1 MSIPDP
7 EEAATALATL
17 RLRLITHNVRF
28 ATDNPSPGER
38 PWSERC
44 PRLCAQLAF
53 NTTGRDASIICLQEV
68 LRPQLRDVVDH
79 LNGHNSSLCNNEDW
93 TYVGVGRD
101 DGQEAGEHS
110 PILYRDSAWVLEQQR
125 TYWLSETPD
134 TPSRGWDAD
143 LPRIA
148 TVGRLRHRWSGRSV
162 VVISTHLDHVGRVA
176 RRESAKLLLRVAAEW
191 AEGGGGGPVRDWDAD
206 GMSAAAA
213 DDAAS
218 SFPVFLGG
226 DFNSEPDGGAY
237 QEMTS
242 PGSGMADVSTLL
254 REEEWYGNHDVTY
267 TSFGEPNETPA
278 KIDFLFVRVP
288 GPSAAVKVLTFGVL
302 ANRFDDDGVYL
313 SDHRAV
319 VADLDI
325 SGKTPSVVAARTA
338 SREDGVT
345 IVGRTVEG

>member
-1 MSIPDP
+1 MSTPDP
-7 EEAATALATL
+7 QEAAATALATL
-17 RLRLITHNVRF
+17 QLRLITHNVRF

-53 NTTGRDASIICLQEV
+53 NTIGRDASIICLQEA
-68 LRPQLRDVVDH
+68 LCRQLLDVVDH
-79 LNGHNSSLCNNEDW
+79 LNGHNYPDW
-93 TYVGVGRD
+93 THLGVGRD
-101 DGQEAGEHS
+101 DGQKAGEHS
-110 PILYRDSAWVLEQQR
+110 PILYRNSAWVREQQR

-148 TVGRLRHRWSGRSV
+148 TVARLRHRGSGRAV
-162 VVISTHLDHVGRVA
+162 VVISTHLDNFGQVA
-176 RRESAKLLLRVAAEW
+176 RRESAKLLLRIAAEW
-191 AEGGGGGPVRDWDAD
+191 AKGGGGPVRDWDAD
-206 GMSAAAA
+206 MDVSGAA
-213 DDAAS
+213 DGAS
-218 SFPVFLGG
+218 MYPVFLGG
-226 DFNSEPDGGAY
+226 DFNSKPDGAAY
-237 QEMTS
+237 QEMTA

-288 GPSAAVKVLTFGVL
+288 GPSAAVRVLTFGVL

-319 VADLDI
+319 VADVEI
-325 SGKTPSVVAARTA
+325 SDESPAVVAARPPRQWLYWQGT
-338 SREDGVT
+338 R
-345 IVGRTVEG
+345 